1 MKEIVDPYSY
11 NITVRKGVFEGET
24 LFEARVKELP
34 DVREYAES
42 AQDAYAL
49 AIDTIETAA
58 AMFAEVGRSFPPPV
72 SPQDDFSGRVTLRL
86 PKGLHRALAGAA
98 EDEGVSLNQHLV
110 AVLAAPVRAPATRR
124 SEREY
129 TSYSVARTR
138 EVTGLEHVV
147 KSPITSGNGSV
158 WSIAPPQCVA
168 A

>member
-11 NITVRKGVFEGET
+11 NITVRRGVFEGET

-42 AQDAYAL
+42 AQDAYTL

-58 AMFAEVGRSFPPPV
+58 EMFAEAGRPFPPPV
-72 SPQDDFSGRVTLRL
+72 SPRDDFSGRVTLRL

-124 SEREY
+124 SEQEY
-129 TSYSVARTR
+129 TSYSVDRTR
-138 EVTGLEHVV
+138 GITGLEHVV
-147 KSPITSGNGSV
+147 KSPIASGNGAAWSV
-158 WSIAPPQCVA
+158 LPRQRVA